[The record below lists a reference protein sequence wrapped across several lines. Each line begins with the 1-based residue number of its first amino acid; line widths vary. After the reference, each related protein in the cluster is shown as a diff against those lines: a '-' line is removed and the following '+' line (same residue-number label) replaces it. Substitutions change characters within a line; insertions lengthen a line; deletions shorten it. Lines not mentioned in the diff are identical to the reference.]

1 MKKASKIL
9 YKIGSIL
16 DILGIVVFALLAI
29 VFFVFA
35 ILSVSGVAAIAEA
48 FEDAAYNSGA
58 NAGDAEAAMIVGTYA
73 ALICIAYSFVML
85 VLMAFFIVGLVTV
98 KKASKDDATKKA
110 HIIATVFGFLTN
122 TVAGIGGILSLVS
135 LNQEEKKVEP
145 VKAEETNQVVDVE
158 SKPSEEAKGE

>member
-16 DILGIVVFALLAI
+16 DILGIVAGALLAI

-48 FEDAAYNSGA
+48 FEDAAYNNGA
-58 NAGDAEAAMIVGTYA
+58 NAGDAEAAMIVGTYS
-73 ALICIAYSFVML
+73 ALICIAGSFAML
-85 VLMAFFIVGLVTV
+85 VLMTLFIVGLITV
-98 KKASKDDATKKA
+98 KKASKDGATKKA
-110 HIIATVFGFLTN
+110 HIVATVFGFLTT
-122 TVAGIGGILSLVS
+122 TVAGIGGILGLLS
-135 LNQEEKKVEP
+135 LNQEEKKVKPIKE
-145 VKAEETNQVVDVE
+145 EETKQVVDVE

>member
-16 DILGIVVFALLAI
+16 DIVGIIGFALLAI
-29 VFFVFA
+29 VFFVLA

-58 NAGDAEAAMIVGTYA
+58 NAGDAEAAMVVATYT
-73 ALICIAYSFVML
+73 ALICIASSFVML
-85 VLMAFFIVGLVTV
+85 VIMAFFIVGLVTV
-98 KKASKDDATKKA
+98 KKASKDGATKKA
-110 HIIATVFGFLTN
+110 HIIATVFGFLTT
-122 TVAGIGGILSLVS
+122 TVSGVGGILGLVS
-135 LNQEEKKVEP
+135 LNQEEKKVDHI
-145 VKAEETNQVVDVE
+145 KAEETKQVVDVE